1 MDNKEIQD
9 LFLKYREGT
18 CSEAEIALIEN
29 WIISGEFA
37 EREITDVEIENELR
51 AVSIGLP
58 LVKSVKFWPR
68 FAAAASIILCIGFG
82 SYYLMHKQPPQT
94 AYYKNDVPPGHMQAT
109 LTLANGQRILL
120 TKGLYRALVQGSTG
134 IQINNGVI
142 YTANPADKTEKIT
155 YNTLSTST
163 GEESPYP
170 LILPDGSKVWLNAQS
185 SITFPIKFKGKERI
199 VKITGEALFEVK
211 HNLALPFKVE
221 TYGQTIRDIGTTFNV
236 NAYKDELS
244 IKTTLVEGTL
254 KVNNLILKPNEQTD
268 GIHIRTVDAESYT
281 AWKDG
286 NFHFEGDNIQTIMRQ
301 LARWYNIKITYQG
314 KITHEVFYADISRSH
329 NISAILKVLKNSKVV
344 NFKIEGRRIIV
355 ME

>member
-29 WIISGEFA
+29 WIISGKFA

-94 AYYKNDVPPGHMQAT
+94 AYNKNDVPPGHMQAT

-244 IKTTLVEGTL
+244 IKTLLSKLLVRLYL
-254 KVNNLILKPNEQTD
+254 K
-268 GIHIRTVDAESYT
+268 
-281 AWKDG
+281 
-286 NFHFEGDNIQTIMRQ
+286 
-301 LARWYNIKITYQG
+301 
-314 KITHEVFYADISRSH
+314 
-329 NISAILKVLKNSKVV
+329 
-344 NFKIEGRRIIV
+344 
-355 ME
+355 